1 MIFGFSILISSYLF
15 SCSVDFNSSKG
26 VPLFFPSFKILL
38 PCDGGNDTIILRS
51 SLRKLWRI
59 SLCERKEKKKS
70 KNKID
75 GLHIIWDFFGRNW
88 KLYLRFE
95 V

>member
-1 MIFGFSILISSYLF
+1 
-15 SCSVDFNSSKG
+15 
-26 VPLFFPSFKILL
+26 
-38 PCDGGNDTIILRS
+38 
-51 SLRKLWRI
+51 LRKLWRI